1 MNGYV
6 EEYCCFAHRS
16 NSTGSLVSLV
26 SGSELGSTASQEDPT
41 PRLEAYVEM
50 FLIVLVALNT
60 KRKQK
65 LSSMS
70 L

>member
-1 MNGYV
+1 MLVVSVG
-6 EEYCCFAHRS
+6 CFTDRS

-26 SGSELGSTASQEDPT
+26 SGSESTSQEDPT
-41 PRLEAYVEM
+41 PRLEAYVET
-50 FLIVLVALNT
+50 FLMVLVALNT